1 MSDERLKIAVF
12 IDFDNIEIGVKNTLG
27 LSFDIGAVL
36 EAIKERGE
44 IITKVAYSDW
54 KRGDYGRAIYDLAT
68 RRALLVELRGLAN
81 VMETMR
87 LSTVAL
93 ADRLPGGSDV

>member
-54 KRGDYGRAIYDLAT
+54 KRGDYGRAMSNHAVRLVQRESRASPAA
-68 RRALLVELRGLAN
+68 RRRG
-81 VMETMR
+81 R
-87 LSTVAL
+87 S
-93 ADRLPGGSDV
+93 RCPSSRSCCR